1 MTLQHPKAFR
11 KGMPVMQSIVNQV
24 IEWSHINRV
33 QLNPDKCKELRI
45 SLARNPVELDAFV
58 IDRKEVSS
66 GKLLEP
72 TIGANLVWNARTEEV
87 VKKASKRLYFLVQ
100 LKRAKLSPT
109 DQILIYRSGIL

>member
-24 IEWSHINRV
+24 IEWPHINRV

-66 GKLLEP
+66 GKLLGP
-72 TIGANLVWNARTEEV
+72 TIGANLTWNARTEEV